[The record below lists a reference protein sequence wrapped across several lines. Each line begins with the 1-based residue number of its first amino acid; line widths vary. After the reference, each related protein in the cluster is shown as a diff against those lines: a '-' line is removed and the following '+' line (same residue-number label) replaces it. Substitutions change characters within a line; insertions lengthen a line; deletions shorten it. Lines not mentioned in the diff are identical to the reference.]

1 MQKRLKWWRV
11 SHKKHA
17 QPLLF
22 WKTNCPLGILQI
34 WLILKVEQHPP
45 GGNVYLV
52 YVDSAAG
59 DPSQAGGECEKGDDQ
74 GVVAAHIIYGQ

>member
-22 WKTNCPLGILQI
+22 WKTNCPLGTLQI

>member
-1 MQKRLKWWRV
+1 MHNHCYSEKQIAPKG
-11 SHKKHA
+11 
-17 QPLLF
+17 
-22 WKTNCPLGILQI
+22 TLQI

-59 DPSQAGGECEKGDDQ
+59 DPSQAGGEGEKGDDQ
-74 GVVAAHIIYGQ
+74 GVVAAHIIYSQ